1 MRAVAPYLY
10 ATRRFGLIDY
20 IAITSES
27 EGGTLRV
34 GQRHDI
40 INHNEAGA
48 TPNLV
53 ETDQWYV
60 SLSLLSYATRDGDA
74 KSRVEDSLL
83 PYVHKPFWDIW
94 GIGNWKFEIV
104 VVGFNGPHLI

>member
-1 MRAVAPYLY
+1 MRSVAPYLY
-10 ATRRFGLIDY
+10 ATRRFGSIDF

-34 GQRHDI
+34 GQTYTSTL
-40 INHNEAGA
+40 HNEASA

-53 ETDQWYV
+53 ETDQWFV

-74 KSRVEDSLL
+74 KSRVEDRLL
-83 PYVHKPFWDIW
+83 PLVHKPFRDIDVREF
-94 GIGNWKFEIV
+94 KTV
-104 VVGFNGPHLI
+104 VVDFDGPHLI